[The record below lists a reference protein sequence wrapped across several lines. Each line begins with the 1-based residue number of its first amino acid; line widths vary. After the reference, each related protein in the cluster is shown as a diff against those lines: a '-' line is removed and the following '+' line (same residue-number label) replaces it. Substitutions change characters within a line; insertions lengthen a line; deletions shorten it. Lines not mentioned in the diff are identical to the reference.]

1 MTEPALIRIV
11 RGEPT
16 AEELAALL
24 AVLAAGEP
32 GQTPAPAGPPASG
45 WTDRSRSVRGA
56 LPHGPNGWRAAAFP
70 R

>member
-24 AVLAAGEP
+24 GVLAAAGS
-32 GQTPAPAGPPASG
+32 APDEQPSAAPASG
-45 WTDRSRSVRGA
+45 WTDRSRYVRGPLA
-56 LPHGPNGWRAAAFP
+56 PAANGWRAAAFP